1 MTDKQEDI
9 ASFFD
14 KQQSKKQKQ
23 QKLQQQQQK
32 KTEEHQKRAE
42 EEKQAAKKTT
52 DFESDDEEDSRAQI
66 AIGAGAKVKDIKEV
80 KKEKELAKESRRDQD
95 FTWGHMAGSQ
105 PAANPEKPASDGKGG
120 FARDT
125 KKPAAASNTFQKD
138 GINFQKTGPP
148 RFKKSEQVASKGEF
162 PELGVE
168 AKKPAETKASVG
180 GPIGQ
185 MTAPAKGARTQ
196 NQFS

>member
-105 PAANPEKPASDGKGG
+105 PASNPEKPATDGKGG
-120 FARDT
+120 FVRDT
-125 KKPAAASNTFQKD
+125 KKPAAASNTFQKE
-138 GINFQKTGPP
+138 GISFQKTGPP
-148 RFKKSEQVASKGEF
+148 KFKKSETVASKGEF

-168 AKKPAETKASVG
+168 AKKATETKASVG

-185 MTAPAKGARTQ
+185 MTAPARGART
-196 NQFS
+196 